1 MKLSQKTEWIVVA
14 ILIAYL
20 AFTPGFQIV
29 KDILATPVGKAV
41 ALAGIVYVWK
51 YVSAIIALLLLIGYM
66 RCAKNNI
73 WEMFSGAEQTCIC
86 EGSDFIWDPAVKK
99 CKDKTGQEGGI
110 KSCTCTNGYSWDTN
124 SKECKVSSGTQPPVP
139 PTGPVSAMP
148 ATSSSVAPA
157 VSSGPVTSSAPMT
170 TPGATQSMVTS
181 TLPSIPPSN
190 GVQPSM
196 SNSNVSPV

>member
-1 MKLSQKTEWIVVA
+1 MKLSPKNEWIVVA

-29 KDILATPVGKAV
+29 KDILANPVGKAL

-51 YVSAIIALLLLIGYM
+51 YVSAVIALLLLIGYM

-86 EGSDFIWDPAVKK
+86 EGSDFMWDSSVKK
-99 CKDKTGQEGGI
+99 CKDATGKEGGI
-110 KSCTCTNGYSWDTN
+110 KSCTCANGYSWDTMK
-124 SKECKVSSGTQPPVP
+124 KECVVSSGTQPPIAPVVTPVP
-139 PTGPVSAMP
+139 GVPSTA
-148 ATSSSVAPA
+148 APA
-157 VSSGPVTSSAPMT
+157 VSTGPVTSSAPMT
-170 TPGATQSMVTS
+170 TPSATQSMVMS
-181 TLPSIPPSN
+181 TPPSIPPSS

-196 SNSNVSPV
+196 SSSNVSPVM